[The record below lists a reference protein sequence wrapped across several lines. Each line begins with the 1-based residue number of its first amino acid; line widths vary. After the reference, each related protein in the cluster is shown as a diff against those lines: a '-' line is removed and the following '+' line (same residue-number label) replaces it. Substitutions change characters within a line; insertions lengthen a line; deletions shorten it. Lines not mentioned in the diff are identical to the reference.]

1 MRGVGR
7 IGRTLEKTISL
18 KPGLYSFEG
27 KRTGYRSKLIEV
39 AVKAGGGAPLEVRV
53 VCDERT

>member
-1 MRGVGR
+1 MSG
-7 IGRTLEKTISL
+7 
-18 KPGLYSFEG
+18 PDADEG

-39 AVKAGGGAPLEVRV
+39 AVKAGGGAPIEVRV